1 MSQRRSARRLRVTS
15 RATRGAQRGF
25 GLALFLVILVL
36 GTVAVLL
43 SSPNTAALSVARDR
57 VSESALAQAKAALI
71 GRAAR
76 DDNRPGS
83 LPCPD
88 TDGDG
93 SAETFAGNDCPAY
106 VGLLPW
112 RTLGLPDLRDGS
124 GERLWYVLSPN
135 FRDHQDA
142 QPINSDK
149 PGDIETRSPAGSVAA
164 GSLVALVIAP
174 GRVVGTQARPSADP
188 LQYVEFQS
196 PVPPVLSGGVYPYQI
211 LANSNDAILPISQRD
226 LFTVVDQAVFS
237 RLPKITA
244 KMNALAAQWTRYPFP
259 APFADPGVSTFAGS
273 GASLNGA
280 LFEGLAP
287 VAVNTASGSVW
298 APGATASQESGLGS
312 LDAQTC
318 SLEPAG
324 VGPPP
329 YPANVWLN
337 CQIDYTGAITVRID
351 AVATNA
357 AASFN
362 DVTAELTA
370 VTGSPA
376 TSVGWSTT
384 PGTTTAGGNANVEYR
399 LTTPDDLTGLSR
411 RVQVRLNLDL
421 AKWAKSGLP
430 TAQKDPDTSW
440 FFDNE
445 WHKQLYY
452 AATPQVVF
460 GGAGSCVP
468 GTNCIVVNGAT
479 GATNDKRVIL
489 ALAGRAI
496 NGSPRTSS
504 VLGNYLE
511 GENSSAGDRTFETGP
526 RNFTRNDKIAILAP

>member
-1 MSQRRSARRLRVTS
+1 MSRPRSAQRDRRTS
-15 RATRGAQRGF
+15 RSRHGAQGGF

-43 SSPNTAALSVARDR
+43 SSPNTAAVRLARDR
-57 VSESALAQAKAALI
+57 ISESALAQAKAALI

-93 SAETFAGNDCPAY
+93 SAETFVGNDCPAY

-112 RTLGLPDLRDGS
+112 RTLGLPDVRDGS

-164 GSLVALVIAP
+164 GGLVALVIAP

-188 LQYVEFQS
+188 LQYLEFQS
-196 PVPPVLSGGVYPYQI
+196 PIPPLLAGSVYPYQI

-244 KMNALAAQWTRYPFP
+244 KINALAAQWTRYPFP

-273 GASLNGA
+273 NASFNGA

-287 VAVNTASGSVW
+287 VAVNTASGSAW
-298 APGATASQESGLGS
+298 APGVTASYESGPGS

-318 SLEPAG
+318 LLEG
-324 VGPPP
+324 
-329 YPANVWLN
+329 PANVWLN
-337 CQIDYTGAITVRID
+337 CQVDYTGAITVRVD
-351 AVATNA
+351 AVANNA
-357 AASFN
+357 AASLN

-370 VTGSPA
+370 VTGSPP
-376 TSVGWSTT
+376 TSIGWLAT

-399 LTTPDDLTGLSR
+399 LTTPDDLSGLSR

-430 TAQKDPDTSW
+430 LAQKDPDTSW

-452 AATPQVVF
+452 AATPQAVF
-460 GGAGSCVP
+460 GGSGACVP
-468 GTNCIVVNGAT
+468 GTNCIVVNGAA
-479 GATNDKRVIL
+479 GPTNNKRVIL

-504 VLGNYLE
+504 VLGDYLE
-511 GENSSAGDRTFETGP
+511 GENSSAADRTFETGP